1 VLYYG
6 SFERKSLTPMPLK
19 IINIVGARP
28 NLPKIAPLMREMQ
41 RHPEIEPILVH
52 TGQHYDAALSDIFF
66 RQMGIPTPHVNLEV
80 GSGTHAV
87 QTAEVLKRI
96 EPVLLEHQP
105 DLVLVVGDVNST
117 IAVSLAAVKLG
128 ISVAHVEAGL
138 RSFDRGMPE
147 EINRILTDA
156 LADYLFVTEEDA
168 IQNLQKEGRPR
179 ESIHLVGNVMIDSL
193 RHFLPTAQ
201 KSPIGE
207 DLGLKNGAEWQ
218 RFAVLTLHRPSNV
231 DATEKLAELLRAVDA
246 IAAQVPVIF
255 PVHPRTQQRLAQ
267 AGSTTHPRLKLIPPV
282 GYLDFLCLLNKAT
295 LVLTDSG
302 GIQEETTA
310 LGVPCLTLRENTER
324 PITIS
329 QGTNQLVGTDPRKI
343 LAAAEAVLAGKAK
356 PGRIPPLW
364 DGHAAERIV
373 EVLLRKSPPGPHRK
387 SALPVT

>member
-1 VLYYG
+1 MT
-6 SFERKSLTPMPLK
+6 RPLR

-41 RHPEIEPILVH
+41 RHPGKIDPILVH

-80 GSGTHAV
+80 GSGSHAA
-87 QTAEVLKRI
+87 QTAEVLKRV
-96 EPVLLEHQP
+96 EPVLIERQP

-138 RSFDRGMPE
+138 RSFDRTMPE
-147 EINRILTDA
+147 EINRVLTDA

-168 IQNLQKEGRPR
+168 IEHLLKEGRPR
-179 ESIHLVGNVMIDSL
+179 ESIYLVGNVMIDSL
-193 RHFLPTAQ
+193 RHFLPIAQ
-201 KSPIGE
+201 KSSIGE
-207 DLGLKNGAEWQ
+207 QLALKNGADWL
-218 RFAVLTLHRPSNV
+218 RFGVLTLHRPSNV
-231 DATEKLAELLRAVDA
+231 DSIEKLAELLGAIDA
-246 IAAQVPVIF
+246 IAAEVPVIF
-255 PVHPRTQQRLAQ
+255 PVHPRTQQRLSQ
-267 AGSTTHPRLKLIPPV
+267 GGIKTHPQLKLIPPI
-282 GYLDFLCLLNKAT
+282 GYLDFLCLLSKST

-329 QGTNQLVGTDPRKI
+329 QGTNQLIGTDPDKI
-343 LAAAEAVLAGKAK
+343 LAAAQAILSGKAK
-356 PGRIPPLW
+356 PCRIPPLW

-373 EVLLRKSPPGPHRK
+373 EILLRNPPHGPHRK